1 MEEAVRKAG
10 PGEVQR
16 PIEVKILVVDD
27 DPVLLRMV
35 ETFLRSAAGNY
46 QVITASS
53 GVQALELARREV
65 PDLIL
70 LDLMMPEMDGIAVC
84 ERLRSSR
91 ATYLIPVI
99 MLTAS
104 ASQIHRLDALRT
116 GVDDYV
122 SKPFD
127 PEELEARIQGLIR
140 RIQLSRASN
149 PLTGLPGNLAIEHEI
164 NKRLAR
170 QDPMACCYLDL
181 DNFKA
186 LNDHYGFEKG
196 DECIKLVADILIE
209 ASENVGELDDFVG
222 HIGGDDFI
230 YVTRPEKVEDVLNL
244 VTSRFDER
252 VVHLYTSQDRE
263 RGYIEV
269 KNRQEQVQQFPI
281 TTLSIGV
288 STNERRNLTSA
299 LQVSEIATELK
310 RAAKA
315 KAPGRSHY
323 IVDRRSS

>member
-1 MEEAVRKAG
+1 MSSVDNSLDSRTRA
-10 PGEVQR
+10 
-16 PIEVKILVVDD
+16 VKILVVDD

-46 QVITASS
+46 NVITANS
-53 GVQALELARREV
+53 GARALEVARKEV

-84 ERLRSSR
+84 EKLRASR
-91 ATYLIPVI
+91 TTYLIPVI

-140 RIQLSRASN
+140 RIQLSRSSN
-149 PLTGLPGNLAIEHEI
+149 PLTGLPGNLVIEHEI

-170 QDPMACCYLDL
+170 EEPLACCYLDL

-196 DECIKLVADILIE
+196 DECIKLVARVLIE
-209 ASENVGELDDFVG
+209 AAEEVGQKDDFIG

-230 YVTRPEKVEDVLNL
+230 YLTEPDSVDTVLTWIGERFDREVLNIY
-244 VTSRFDER
+244 SEADK
-252 VVHLYTSQDRE
+252 E

-269 KNRQEQVQQFPI
+269 LNRQQEKQKFPI
-281 TTLSIGV
+281 TTLSTGV
-288 STNERRNLTSA
+288 STNERRALTNA

-323 IVDRRSS
+323 IIDRRSD

>member
-1 MEEAVRKAG
+1 MEEAVQKAG
-10 PGEVQR
+10 PGDAQR
-16 PIEVKILVVDD
+16 AREVKILVVDD

-35 ETFLRSAAGNY
+35 ETFLKSASGNY
-46 QVITASS
+46 NVLTANS
-53 GVQALELARREV
+53 GPEALEMARREV

-70 LDLMMPEMDGIAVC
+70 LDLMMPGMDGIAVC

-91 ATYLIPVI
+91 STYLIPVI

-140 RIQLSRASN
+140 RIEMSRSSN

-170 QDPMACCYLDL
+170 DDHMACCYLDL

-196 DECIKLVADILIE
+196 DECIKLVAQVLIE
-209 ASENVGELDDFVG
+209 VAETNGHNDDFVG

-230 YVTRPEKVEDVLNL
+230 YISRPDCVEDVLTQ
-244 VTSRFDER
+244 VTSRFDDLVREI
-252 VVHLYTSQDRE
+252 YTPEDRE

-269 KNRQEQVQQFPI
+269 KNRQEETQQFPI

-315 KAPGRSHY
+315 KAPGRSHF
-323 IVDRRSS
+323 IIDRRTS